1 MNSYLAKFE
10 ALANRIV
17 GIPTPFLLSC
27 IISGLSPNI
36 HREVLAL
43 QLLSLVQ
50 AVALARLQEDKIND
64 ARRSS
69 PPRPPPLPP
78 PSPLTLSLH
87 QPFHPFCHPHQKPLT
102 NPLPRLR
109 WSRIASTTYVIIVM
123 SVTVRTTVV
132 VPNSFSSLLPRT
144 MSS

>member
-27 IISGLSPNI
+27 IISGRSPNI

-109 WSRIASTTYVIIVM
+109 WSRITSTTYVIIVM